1 MKTTPWLKVLSGRLM
16 KPGIEP
22 TTPGLEV
29 IKLEFILRLK
39 IKQQIIVVFLRL
51 KLYSSFITSRPGLHG
66 EQFIHKTTAA
76 PIKMIAIYKDDSY
89 PF

>member
-1 MKTTPWLKVLSGRLM
+1 METRPWLKVSYCRLL

-29 IKLEFILRLK
+29 IKLEFILRRK
-39 IKQQIIVVFLRL
+39 IKQPIIA
-51 KLYSSFITSRPGLHG
+51 LYFESETKSSFITSRPGLHG

-76 PIKMIAIYKDDSY
+76 PIKMIAIYKCDSY